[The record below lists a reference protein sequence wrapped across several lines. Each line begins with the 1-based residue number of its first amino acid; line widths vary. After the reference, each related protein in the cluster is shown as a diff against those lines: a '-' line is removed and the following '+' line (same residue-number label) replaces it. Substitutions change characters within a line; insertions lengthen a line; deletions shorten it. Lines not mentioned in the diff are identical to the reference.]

1 VDLAVHVRPYAQRAL
16 LDGVEVARGEQRVVF
31 SLSPG
36 RHRIRF
42 EHECC
47 ASYEREIDA
56 RDAAQMPELKV
67 PLEPRPARL
76 RVEGDPATRIYLG
89 DQLLGTAGDS
99 QRSPLLLKVPPSAE
113 NPYEGQVEL
122 RLEAEGQ
129 APWVAP
135 VKVRAGG
142 EITVAAARTEGAP

>member
-1 VDLAVHVRPYAQRAL
+1 
-16 LDGVEVARGEQRVVF
+16 VEVARGEQRVVF
-31 SLSPG
+31 SLPPG
-36 RHRIRF
+36 RHVLRL

-47 ASYEREIDA
+47 APWERAIDA
-56 RDAAQMPELKV
+56 DDAARTPELKV

-89 DQLLGTAGDS
+89 NRLLGTAGDS
-99 QRSPLLLKVPPSAE
+99 QRSPIQIQVPSNAE
-113 NPYEGQVEL
+113 NPYEGEVEL
-122 RLEAEGQ
+122 RLEPEGG

>member
-36 RHRIRF
+36 RHVIRL

-47 ASYEREIDA
+47 TPFEREVDA
-56 RDAAQMPELKV
+56 RDAARSPELKV

-76 RVEGDPATRIYLG
+76 RVDGDPATRVYLG
-89 DQLLGTAGDS
+89 DRLLGTAGDS
-99 QRSPLLLKVPPSAE
+99 QRSALLLPVPASAE
-113 NPYEGQVEL
+113 NPYEGEVEL
-122 RLEAEGQ
+122 RLEAEGR
-129 APWVAP
+129 APWTAP

-142 EITVAAARTEGAP
+142 DITVAAARTEGAP